1 MSADIPV
8 ENLPGSLWMGS
19 LADRAKTVDETV
31 ETRPITLW
39 KALPHRQ
46 RADQRPQMILRR
58 ALVPQER
65 IEINVL
71 VAALMGSAPA
81 VRPFVI
87 DEDAAGL
94 GVTGEIIPVLIAH
107 PEIGGAEGLSQ
118 N

>member
-1 MSADIPV
+1 
-8 ENLPGSLWMGS
+8 MGS

-87 DEDAAGL
+87 DKDTAGV
-94 GVTGEIIPVLIAH
+94 GVPGEVVPILIAH
-107 PEIGGAEGLSQ
+107 PEVGRREGSPQ
-118 N
+118 DCHVIVP